1 MPGRLAPCRSSARSA
16 SIRPA
21 GATARA
27 EDPAPGAISVG
38 DALLRP
44 FDFPFEEPTTLTDVQ
59 KYLAKALGAPVVLD
73 LAALDRL
80 DVDPEDTVQLDLKAV
95 RLKTGLKLLLDQ
107 VGMTYR
113 VVAEDNLL
121 ILTDAVEAGE
131 PIDRA
136 LRELKAL
143 HLEMHD
149 LRDAIDDLRDLVE
162 EDLGI
167 EPARRPERRLPS
179 SASGPAAAAWP
190 RPPAP
195 PPGPAR
201 PAARGPGMRAATDSA
216 PGRPPAPE
224 ASRTAPPAPGRRV
237 VPRLVGL
244 PADPRSAVLF
254 FLASAFLIGGGRK
267 GLQAIRARRVVAAIA
282 GSNPD
287 PADVEAAGDH
297 GRAGLIDLFRLLGTA
312 ERPPRSAT
320 PPAAP
325 WPASGGPTS

>member
-1 MPGRLAPCRSSARSA
+1 MKWGRKTALAVLIGAASVATVRWSLQAQDRGSRPALAMPIGRQVA
-16 SIRPA
+16 SVRPA
-21 GATARA
+21 GATAPA

-38 DALLRP
+38 DALHRP
-44 FDFPFEEPTTLTDVQ
+44 FDFPFEEPTTLTDLQ

-107 VGMTYR
+107 VGMTYH

-167 EPARRPERRLPS
+167 DPPGDPDAALFVRSGARRPPLAPRTTRPRRPGS
-179 SASGPAAAAWP
+179 SP
-190 RPPAP
+190 RP
-195 PPGPAR
+195 GGN
-201 PAARGPGMRAATDSA
+201 RG
-216 PGRPPAPE
+216 
-224 ASRTAPPAPGRRV
+224 
-237 VPRLVGL
+237 
-244 PADPRSAVLF
+244 
-254 FLASAFLIGGGRK
+254 
-267 GLQAIRARRVVAAIA
+267 
-282 GSNPD
+282 
-287 PADVEAAGDH
+287 
-297 GRAGLIDLFRLLGTA
+297 
-312 ERPPRSAT
+312 
-320 PPAAP
+320 
-325 WPASGGPTS
+325 